1 MSTDTNVS
9 DDQGREPPGLGALFI
24 NIFASPGEAFA
35 ALAARPVVLWPLLA
49 IVVGNGLLVFLYYL
63 EVDFVWFLETSME
76 AAGQEPPPELSRG
89 MGGMGQAARL
99 VAGTLAAIASAVFVV
114 ILMLLFGG
122 YLSFVS
128 MLTSDG
134 IAFKQW
140 LALVAWASVPT
151 LLDVLAGVVNL
162 MLNDFTHRLPTEI
175 SMLSIG
181 SLLGVDPAATGF
193 LNRFLQQASVT
204 SFWALALMVYGYK
217 AWTGKSAGIAFAI
230 IAAPPL
236 ALAGIGI
243 LLAVL

>member
-9 DDQGREPPGLGALFI
+9 DGQGREPPRLGALFI
-24 NIFASPGEAFA
+24 DIFTSPREAFA
-35 ALAARPVVLWPLLA
+35 ALAERPVVLWPLLA
-49 IVVGNGLLVFLYYL
+49 LVLGNALLVLLYYL
-63 EVDFVWFLETSME
+63 EVDLAWMIEATLE
-76 AAGQEPPPELSRG
+76 AAGQQPPPELGSG
-89 MGGMGQAARL
+89 MGEAAR
-99 VAGTLAAIASAVFVV
+99 VVTGTIAAIASAVFVLV
-114 ILMLLFGG
+114 LMLVFAG

-134 IAFKQW
+134 VVFKRW